1 MIIWGSGGGETN
13 LAPTEHRHCETCEK
27 ERPFQLLLHYR
38 YAHVYF
44 FRWVTERKYHFV
56 CEICRRGW
64 QLEADDIKPTLDS
77 DPIPFM
83 TRFGWTIPIVILAWL
98 ILPIVVG
105 AIFS

>member
-1 MIIWGSGGGETN
+1 MIIWGSGGGASDV
-13 LAPTEHRHCETCEK
+13 APIEHRHCQTCEN

-64 QLEADDIKPTLDS
+64 ELKASDIEPTLER

-83 TRFGWTIPIVILAWL
+83 TRRGWMFPVGVLALL
-98 ILPIVVG
+98 IMSTMIATP
-105 AIFS
+105 